1 MIDRQAHAATYLI
14 ADAMNNDSTAK
25 PRSKPRKPAAAK
37 SVVVVG
43 ASAGGMQALVKL
55 IRQFDASF
63 PAAILVVN
71 HMAMSS
77 SSEPL
82 LNELRKVS
90 SLACKIAVDKEGIVA
105 GHVYLARPDHHLMVS
120 GEKIAITKG
129 ARENRARPAIDSLF
143 RSAAVSYGNRVVA
156 VLLTGYLDDGS
167 AGMVAVKRCGGTCVV
182 QDPDDSAY
190 PDMPQNALR
199 LASIDHCLPIDQMG
213 ALLTRLV
220 KRRKRKATAIPD
232 DIAIEASIAERV
244 LSDLE
249 SVEELGEQVPFNC
262 PGCGGVLWQMKKG
275 KLLRYRCHT
284 GHSYTAAALMDEQKA
299 KMEETL
305 WIALRM
311 FEENRNLLIRMG
323 AQGTASQSYI
333 ERVEQ
338 AKVHIDRIRAML
350 KSTTGT
356 S

>member
-1 MIDRQAHAATYLI
+1 
-14 ADAMNNDSTAK
+14 MNNDSSAK
-25 PRSKPRKPAAAK
+25 TRSKPRKPAAAK
-37 SVVVVG
+37 NVVVVG

-71 HMAMSS
+71 HMAMAS

-90 SLACKIAVDKEGIVA
+90 SLACKIAVDKESIVA
-105 GHVYLARPDHHLMVS
+105 GHVYLAQPDHHLMVC
-120 GEKIAITKG
+120 GEKIAVTKG

-156 VLLTGYLDDGS
+156 VVLTGYLDDGS

-182 QDPDDSAY
+182 QDPDDCAY

-213 ALLTRLV
+213 ALLTGLV

-323 AQGTASQSYI
+323 AQGEASPSYV

-338 AKVHIDRIRAML
+338 AQVHIDRIRAML
-350 KSTTGT
+350 KSETATA
-356 S
+356 

>member
-1 MIDRQAHAATYLI
+1 
-14 ADAMNNDSTAK
+14 MNNDSIAKSTA
-25 PRSKPRKPAAAK
+25 RPRKRVAAK
-37 SVVVVG
+37 NLVVIG
-43 ASAGGMQALVKL
+43 ASAGGMQAIVKL
-55 IRQFDASF
+55 VRQFDASF
-63 PAAILVVN
+63 PAAILIVN

-77 SSEPL
+77 SAEPL
-82 LNELRKVS
+82 LNALLKVS
-90 SLACKIAVDKEGIVA
+90 SLPCKIAVDKEQILSGQ
-105 GHVYLARPDHHLMVS
+105 VYLAQPDQHLMVS
-120 GEKIAITKG
+120 GDRIAITKG

-143 RSAAVSYGNRVVA
+143 RSAAVNYGNRVVA
-156 VLLTGYLDDGS
+156 VVLTGYLDDGS

-182 QDPDDSAY
+182 QDPADCAY

-199 LASIDHCLPIDQMG
+199 LAKIDHCLPIDQMG
-213 ALLTRLV
+213 VLLTGLV
-220 KRRKRKATAIPD
+220 RRRARKASAVPD
-232 DIAIEASIAERV
+232 DIAIEATIAERV

-275 KLLRYRCHT
+275 KLVRYRCHT
-284 GHSYTAAALMDEQKA
+284 GHSYTAASLMDEQKA

-323 AQGTASQSYI
+323 AQGDASPSYA

-350 KSTTGT
+350 KSTTST

>member
-1 MIDRQAHAATYLI
+1 MIDRQAPAATYLI
-14 ADAMNNDSTAK
+14 ADAMNNDSSAK

-37 SVVVVG
+37 NVVVVG

-90 SLACKIAVDKEGIVA
+90 SLACKIAVDKESIVA
-105 GHVYLARPDHHLMVS
+105 GHVYLAQPDHHLMVS

-182 QDPDDSAY
+182 QDPDDCAY

-213 ALLTRLV
+213 ALLTGLI

-323 AQGTASQSYI
+323 AQGDASPSYV

-338 AKVHIDRIRAML
+338 AQVHIDRIRAML
-350 KSTTGT
+350 KSETATA
-356 S
+356 

>member
-1 MIDRQAHAATYLI
+1 MIDRQAPAATYLI
-14 ADAMNNDSTAK
+14 ADSMNNDSTAK
-25 PRSKPRKPAAAK
+25 PHSKPRKPAAAK
-37 SVVVVG
+37 NVVVVG

-71 HMAMSS
+71 HMAMAS

-90 SLACKIAVDKEGIVA
+90 SLPCKIAVDKEGIVA

>member
-1 MIDRQAHAATYLI
+1 MTNKAA
-14 ADAMNNDSTAK
+14 AKVVKNTAQHK
-25 PRSKPRKPAAAK
+25 KLAAK

-43 ASAGGMQALVKL
+43 ASAGGMQALIKL
-55 IRQFDASF
+55 IPQIDAGF
-63 PAAILVVN
+63 PAAILIVN
-71 HMAMSS
+71 HMAASS
-77 SSEPL
+77 SAEPL
-82 LNELRKVS
+82 LRELLKVG
-90 SLACKIAVDKEGIVA
+90 SLPCKIAIDQEKILA
-105 GHVYLARPDHHLMVS
+105 GQVYLAQPDHHLMIS
-120 GEKIAITKG
+120 GDRIAITKG

-143 RSAAVSYGNRVVA
+143 RSAAVAFGNRVVA
-156 VLLTGYLDDGS
+156 VVLTGYLDDGS

-182 QDPDDSAY
+182 QDPADCAY

-199 LASIDHCLPIDQMG
+199 LAKIDHSLPLAQMG
-213 ALLTRLV
+213 ALLTSLA
-220 KRRKRKATAIPD
+220 KRRARKPTAVPD
-232 DIAIEASIAERV
+232 DIAIEATIAERV

-284 GHSYTAAALMDEQKA
+284 GHSYTAAALMDEQKS

-323 AQGTASQSYI
+323 AQGEASPSHV

-350 KSTTGT
+350 KSATAT

>member
-1 MIDRQAHAATYLI
+1 MIDRQAPAATYLI

-25 PRSKPRKPAAAK
+25 TRSKPRKPAAAK
-37 SVVVVG
+37 NVVVVG

-90 SLACKIAVDKEGIVA
+90 SLACKIAVDKESIVA
-105 GHVYLARPDHHLMVS
+105 GHVYLAQPDHHLMVS

-156 VLLTGYLDDGS
+156 VVLTGYLDDGS

-182 QDPDDSAY
+182 QDPDDCAY

-213 ALLTRLV
+213 ALLTGLV

-323 AQGTASQSYI
+323 AQGEASPSYV

-338 AKVHIDRIRAML
+338 AQVHIDRIRAML
-350 KSTTGT
+350 KSETATA
-356 S
+356 

>member
-1 MIDRQAHAATYLI
+1 
-14 ADAMNNDSTAK
+14 MNNDSTAK
-25 PRSKPRKPAAAK
+25 SPAKPRKPAAAK
-37 SVVVVG
+37 NIVVIG
-43 ASAGGMQALVKL
+43 ASAGGMQAIVKL
-55 IRQFDASF
+55 IRQFDAGF

-77 SSEPL
+77 AAEPL

-90 SLACKIAVDKEGIVA
+90 SLPCKIASDQEKILA
-105 GHVYLARPDHHLMVS
+105 GQVYLAQPDHHLMIS
-120 GEKIAITKG
+120 GDRVAITKG

-156 VLLTGYLDDGS
+156 VVLTGYLDDGS

-182 QDPDDSAY
+182 QDPDDCAY

-199 LASIDHCLPIDQMG
+199 LAKIDHCVPIDQMG
-213 ALLTRLV
+213 GLLTGLV
-220 KRRKRKATAIPD
+220 KRRARKPTAVPD
-232 DIAIEASIAERV
+232 DIAIEATIAERV

-323 AQGTASQSYI
+323 AQGEASPSHV

-350 KSTTGT
+350 KSATAT

>member
-1 MIDRQAHAATYLI
+1 MKNDSAVKQLRQA
-14 ADAMNNDSTAK
+14 
-25 PRSKPRKPAAAK
+25 PPRKPLAK
-37 SVVVVG
+37 DVVVVG
-43 ASAGGMQALVKL
+43 ASAGGLQALARLVG
-55 IRQFDASF
+55 QFDTDF
-63 PAAILVVN
+63 PAAMLIVQ
-71 HMAMSS
+71 HMAATA

-82 LNELRKVS
+82 LHLLQRTGT
-90 SLACKIAVDKEGIVA
+90 LPCKIATDGEKILA
-105 GHVYLARPDHHLMVS
+105 GHLYLAQPDHHLMIS
-120 GEKIAITKG
+120 GERIAITKG

-143 RSAAVSYGNRVVA
+143 RSAAVAFGNRVVA
-156 VLLTGYLDDGS
+156 VVLTGYLDDGS
-167 AGMVAVKRCGGTCVV
+167 EGLVAVKRCGGTCVV
-182 QDPDDSAY
+182 QDPDDCAY

-199 LASIDHCLPIDQMG
+199 LAKVDHCLPIAQMG
-213 ALLTRLV
+213 VLLASLV
-220 KRRKRKATAIPD
+220 KRRKRKQAAIPD
-232 DIAIEASIAERV
+232 DIAVEATIAHRV

-323 AQGTASQSYI
+323 AQGDASPSYV

-338 AKVHIDRIRAML
+338 AQVHIDRIRAML
-350 KSTTGT
+350 KSETATA
-356 S
+356 

>member
-1 MIDRQAHAATYLI
+1 MT
-14 ADAMNNDSTAK
+14 NNIVAK
-25 PRSKPRKPAAAK
+25 AVDNKTPGKKLAAK

-43 ASAGGMQALVKL
+43 ASAGGMQALIKL
-55 IRQFDASF
+55 VRQFDAGF
-63 PAAILVVN
+63 PAAILIVN
-71 HMAMSS
+71 HMAASS
-77 SSEPL
+77 SADPL
-82 LNELRKVS
+82 LHELLKAG
-90 SLACKIAVDKEGIVA
+90 SLPCKIASDKEKILA
-105 GHVYLARPDHHLMVS
+105 GQVYLAQPDHHLMIS
-120 GEKIAITKG
+120 GDRIAITKG
-129 ARENRARPAIDSLF
+129 ARENRSRPAIDSLF
-143 RSAAVSYGNRVVA
+143 RSAAVAFGNRVVA
-156 VLLTGYLDDGS
+156 VVLTGYLDDGS

-182 QDPDDSAY
+182 QDPADCAY
-190 PDMPQNALR
+190 PDMPENALR
-199 LASIDHCLPIDQMG
+199 LASIDHCLPIAQMG
-213 ALLTRLV
+213 TLLSMLV
-220 KRRKRKATAIPD
+220 KRRARKPTPVPA
-232 DIAIEASIAERV
+232 DIAVEATIAERV

-284 GHSYTAAALMDEQKA
+284 GHSYTAAALMDEQRA

-323 AQGTASQSYI
+323 AQGEASPSYV

-350 KSTTGT
+350 KSATAT